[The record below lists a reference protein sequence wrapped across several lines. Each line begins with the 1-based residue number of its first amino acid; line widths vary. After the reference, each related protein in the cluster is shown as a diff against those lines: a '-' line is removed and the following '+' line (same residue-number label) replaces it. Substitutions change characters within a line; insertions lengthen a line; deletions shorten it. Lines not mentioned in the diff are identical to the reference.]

1 MALCETLRG
10 SLCKANLPHILY
22 KANSPNVVQLLNKP
36 SSNTGRVITR
46 FGAEL
51 LVENTDLSLPPVRCT
66 AKRKFDTIVCG
77 DFIKWYPN
85 EHGNASVGDL
95 LPRKNAL
102 TRPGYR
108 GKPRTIAANI
118 DQLIIVNSWLPETSW
133 HLVDRY
139 LIAAQQLKAEAI
151 IVMNKADLADQYATA
166 KDWENLDVY
175 QKIGYPVLH
184 IDALTGEGV
193 DKLQVLMKN
202 KTSIFSG
209 RSGVG
214 KSSIANQILPDMDIA
229 VGIISDSGE
238 GKHTTTTAI
247 LYQLTTGAYL
257 IDSPGVRDYALGDIS
272 EHELSEGYIEFSD
285 YIKQNKKH
293 CKFNNCTHNHE
304 PNCVVREAVTAT
316 GIKSEI
322 TKARYQRYLMALESL
337 K

>member
-1 MALCETLRG
+1 MSTTV
-10 SLCKANLPHILY
+10 S
-22 KANSPNVVQLLNKP
+22 
-36 SSNTGRVITR
+36 TGRVITR

-77 DFIKWYPN
+77 DFIKWHPN
-85 EHGNASVGDL
+85 EHGNASVDDL

-108 GKPRTIAANI
+108 GRPRTIAANI

-133 HLVDRY
+133 NLVDRY
-139 LIAAQQLKAEAI
+139 LIAAKQLKAEAV
-151 IVMNKADLADQYATA
+151 IVMNKSDLADKHATDS
-166 KDWENLDVY
+166 DWKNMQIY
-175 QKIGYPVLH
+175 QEIGYPVLQT
-184 IDALTGEGV
+184 DALTGEGI
-193 DKLQVLMKN
+193 DELQALMKD

-214 KSSIANQILPDMDIA
+214 KSSIANQILPDMNID

-247 LYQLTTGAYL
+247 LYKLQCGGYL

-272 EHELSEGYIEFSD
+272 ERELSEGYTEFAD
-285 YIKQNKKH
+285 YVKQ
-293 CKFNNCTHNHE
+293 CKFNDCTHNHE
-304 PNCVVREAVTAT
+304 PGCAVRNAVN
-316 GIKSEI
+316 K
-322 TKARYQRYLMALESL
+322 TKISKERYRRYISALGQL
-337 K
+337 D